1 MSVTA
6 GAAIASSLLVGGE
19 AEAASYKVKQGDTLW
34 GIAKKYHTSV
44 ANLKSVNKLTSDTI
58 YPNQVLKTNGKKS
71 SSSSN
76 QSSKSSGNTY
86 TVKARSEERRVGK
99 ECRWRR

>member
-1 MSVTA
+1 ELSYGKEIIHLAKKKTIMSVTA

-58 YPNQVLKTNGKKS
+58 YPNQVLKTKDRKS
-71 SSSSN
+71 TRLNSSHVSIS
-76 QSSKSSGNTY
+76 
-86 TVKARSEERRVGK
+86 
-99 ECRWRR
+99 